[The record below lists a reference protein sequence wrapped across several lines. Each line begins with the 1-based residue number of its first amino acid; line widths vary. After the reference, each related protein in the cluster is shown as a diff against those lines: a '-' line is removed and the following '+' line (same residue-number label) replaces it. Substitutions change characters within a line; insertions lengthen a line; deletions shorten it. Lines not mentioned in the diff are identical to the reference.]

1 MSYKKYIPFDDSL
14 KEDMIV
20 QGKVKS
26 IQPYGAFIELKNG
39 VVGLL
44 HIEDMSIARI
54 KSPYDRFSIGQE
66 VNVKI
71 KSIDKENHRIMFTYK
86 ELLGTWEENA
96 KLFKEGTKV
105 KGIIRNTEAHKNGIF
120 IELKPNLVGMAEYQ
134 DGMEYGKQVDVF
146 IKKIIPEKKK
156 IKLIICSQIKAEVSP
171 FAIREGEIKVFDGK
185 DGYVSMNQIINKI
198 NIGHITDIHFK
209 ILEIVNE
216 FEFITSRQIYQLLK
230 IKGVD
235 IKSQDKLNKKLE
247 QLVKTKILTR
257 YYFHSEDGKGIY
269 RIYCLEKMGKYLLN
283 SRDIECKWQ
292 PTDNVKP
299 VALIKKRLAG
309 NQTILAYL
317 RKVKAFDS
325 YVVKPQLTAKT
336 LGKVFKASGG
346 SVKLTKNNKSISFL
360 FEVVRREEDWQNK
373 LVDKMRLYKDFYE
386 NFVPGDS
393 GFQIMPQLIFVCEDE
408 KHAAE
413 TFKTIVTKRVEISKI
428 KLYFTTDLRQ
438 NKDSLEET
446 LIEFRLDENTNKYKV
461 ANVDLKL
468 LEE

>member
-1 MSYKKYIPFDDSL
+1 MV
-14 KEDMIV
+14 ED
-20 QGKVKS
+20 
-26 IQPYGAFIELKNG
+26 
-39 VVGLL
+39 
-44 HIEDMSIARI
+44 
-54 KSPYDRFSIGQE
+54 
-66 VNVKI
+66 
-71 KSIDKENHRIMFTYK
+71 
-86 ELLGTWEENA
+86 
-96 KLFKEGTKV
+96 
-105 KGIIRNTEAHKNGIF
+105 
-120 IELKPNLVGMAEYQ
+120 
-134 DGMEYGKQVDVF
+134 
-146 IKKIIPEKKK
+146 
-156 IKLIICSQIKAEVSP
+156 SQIKAEVSP

-198 NIGHITDIHFK
+198 NLGHITDIHFQ

-216 FEFITSRQIYQLLK
+216 FEFITSRQIYQLLQ
-230 IKGVD
+230 IKGIE

-247 QLVKTKILTR
+247 QLIKTKILTR

-309 NQTILAYL
+309 NQTLLAYL

-336 LGKVFKASGG
+336 LAKPFKASGG

-360 FEVVRREEDWQNK
+360 FEVVRREEDWENK
-373 LVDKMRLYKDFYE
+373 LVEKMRLYQDFYD

-393 GFQIMPQLIFVCEDE
+393 GFPIMPQLIFVCEDE
-408 KHAAE
+408 KHTAE
-413 TFKTIVTKRVEISKI
+413 TFKIIVTKGLEISKI

-438 NKDSLEET
+438 NKESLEDT
-446 LIEFRLDENTNKYKV
+446 LIEFKLDENTNKYKV
-461 ANVDLKL
+461 ANVELKL
-468 LEE
+468 LED

>member
-1 MSYKKYIPFDDSL
+1 MV
-14 KEDMIV
+14 ED
-20 QGKVKS
+20 
-26 IQPYGAFIELKNG
+26 
-39 VVGLL
+39 
-44 HIEDMSIARI
+44 
-54 KSPYDRFSIGQE
+54 
-66 VNVKI
+66 
-71 KSIDKENHRIMFTYK
+71 
-86 ELLGTWEENA
+86 
-96 KLFKEGTKV
+96 
-105 KGIIRNTEAHKNGIF
+105 
-120 IELKPNLVGMAEYQ
+120 
-134 DGMEYGKQVDVF
+134 
-146 IKKIIPEKKK
+146 
-156 IKLIICSQIKAEVSP
+156 SQIKAEVSP

-198 NIGHITDIHFK
+198 NLGHITDIHFH

-216 FEFITSRQIYQLLK
+216 FEFITSRQIYQLLQ
-230 IKGVD
+230 IKGIE

-247 QLVKTKILTR
+247 QLIKTKILTR

-309 NQTILAYL
+309 NQTLLAYL

-336 LGKVFKASGG
+336 LAKPFKASGG

-360 FEVVRREEDWQNK
+360 FEVVRREEDWKNK
-373 LVDKMRLYKDFYE
+373 LVEKMRLYQDFYD

-393 GFQIMPQLIFVCEDE
+393 GFPIMPQLIFVCEDE
-408 KHAAE
+408 KNTAE
-413 TFKTIVTKRVEISKI
+413 TFKLIVTKGLEISKI

-438 NKDSLEET
+438 NKESLEDT
-446 LIEFRLDENTNKYKV
+446 LIEFKLDENTNKYKV
-461 ANVDLKL
+461 TDVELKL
-468 LEE
+468 LED